1 MSPGQYVALCP
12 HYFAVQRGDILSQET
27 YCPGSV
33 RRHIVPG
40 DVLSRLATN
49 GNFGQQMH
57 EGLLWLLWLLL
68 LLILSML
75 SFGGFLAECL
85 PCYSYP
91 QMQWL
96 FDVKICIVEIHTS
109 VIILWFFYLYFMKGT
124 KLHWNICCYK
134 RENVDVI
141 WIRLDTTIQCRG
153 INRKDCSQV
162 TDFGNFGLKACS
174 GGWGFW
180 KKIESRRGL
189 VSWQRV
195 LPSYNSSTPALPFL
209 QSSNK
214 SSSL

>member
-1 MSPGQYVALCP
+1 MQCVHFPSRFSHEFRDSTGRGIQLESFHKPFTCLFSSTLTFSVRRHFVPRHIVPGHIVPGHILSRDNMSPGQYVALCP

-85 PCYSYP
+85 PCFNP
-91 QMQWL
+91 
-96 FDVKICIVEIHTS
+96 
-109 VIILWFFYLYFMKGT
+109 
-124 KLHWNICCYK
+124 
-134 RENVDVI
+134 
-141 WIRLDTTIQCRG
+141 
-153 INRKDCSQV
+153 
-162 TDFGNFGLKACS
+162 
-174 GGWGFW
+174 
-180 KKIESRRGL
+180 
-189 VSWQRV
+189 
-195 LPSYNSSTPALPFL
+195 
-209 QSSNK
+209 
-214 SSSL
+214 

>member
-1 MSPGQYVALCP
+1 MEGDWRTSFTLDKFNFLIKGGKAMQMVRRHFVPRHIVPGHILSRDNMSPGQYVALCP

-85 PCYSYP
+85 PCFNP
-91 QMQWL
+91 
-96 FDVKICIVEIHTS
+96 
-109 VIILWFFYLYFMKGT
+109 
-124 KLHWNICCYK
+124 
-134 RENVDVI
+134 
-141 WIRLDTTIQCRG
+141 
-153 INRKDCSQV
+153 
-162 TDFGNFGLKACS
+162 
-174 GGWGFW
+174 
-180 KKIESRRGL
+180 
-189 VSWQRV
+189 
-195 LPSYNSSTPALPFL
+195 
-209 QSSNK
+209 
-214 SSSL
+214 

>member
-1 MSPGQYVALCP
+1 MVFYKKKFNTPLILLPPHGYCHKPSLKIARVRRHFVPRHIVPGHILSRDNMSPGQYVALCP

-85 PCYSYP
+85 PCFNP
-91 QMQWL
+91 
-96 FDVKICIVEIHTS
+96 
-109 VIILWFFYLYFMKGT
+109 
-124 KLHWNICCYK
+124 
-134 RENVDVI
+134 
-141 WIRLDTTIQCRG
+141 
-153 INRKDCSQV
+153 
-162 TDFGNFGLKACS
+162 
-174 GGWGFW
+174 
-180 KKIESRRGL
+180 
-189 VSWQRV
+189 
-195 LPSYNSSTPALPFL
+195 
-209 QSSNK
+209 
-214 SSSL
+214 